1 MSRTVIDLPDAPPEV
16 RHDSE
21 ASNTMLSAEQR
32 LVLETNAR
40 RDRAEAVLQSLL
52 LAKAECE
59 KQLARF
65 RRPDMMKSVTGKS
78 ALDAA
83 IASTQRMVESLNRT
97 LSEARRGQVEDGFSD
112 AGRMGVAA
120 QQAAIRGSLNPST
133 GRREPRH

>member
-1 MSRTVIDLPDAPPEV
+1 MNRMVIETTD
-16 RHDSE
+16 
-21 ASNTMLSAEQR
+21 TMLTAEQR

-52 LAKAECE
+52 NAKAECE

-78 ALDAA
+78 ALDSA

-97 LSEARRGQVEDGFSD
+97 LSEARRGQSECGLSDDGRRRGFSEN
-112 AGRMGVAA
+112 AA
-120 QQAAIRGSLNPST
+120 VRETVTAAPIPVL
-133 GRREPRH
+133 RESRH